1 MAQRPTLIVLLILCF
16 AAVTIPQ
23 IGVVSAQDTIYIHSD
38 GSVEGTNK
46 IQRDGDFYTFT
57 GDIYNPIIVE
67 KDFVVVDGAGYTL
80 NGTGAY
86 YNKGIDLSDRNNVTI
101 KHLQI
106 CGFEYGIYLRSS
118 SMNTIHGNN
127 IASNGYAGINLAA
140 ITIDSSVVGCSL
152 NRIYDNNITGNSGEG
167 IQFATSSENSIHDNN
182 ITDNG
187 YDGLYLDRGSANN
200 EIVRNDI
207 KNNDRDG
214 IMCVIISGG
223 NTISGN
229 NISDNKHNGITLT
242 LNSNVN
248 IISENNILNN
258 TNGIQISN
266 SEYPSDNTVSG
277 NNITN
282 NNVGIVISQA
292 STNQIYHNNFDN
304 NEIHFL
310 AEISVNNLDNGFE
323 GNYWNDYNGTDSNG
337 DGIGDTPYVIDA
349 DNQDNYPLMKPIDI
363 PEFPS
368 WTILPLILAIT
379 LFSVAVKKKF

>member
-1 MAQRPTLIVLLILCF
+1 
-16 AAVTIPQ
+16 
-23 IGVVSAQDTIYIHSD
+23 
-38 GSVEGTNK
+38 
-46 IQRDGDFYTFT
+46 
-57 GDIYNPIIVE
+57 
-67 KDFVVVDGAGYTL
+67 
-80 NGTGAY
+80 
-86 YNKGIDLSDRNNVTI
+86 
-101 KHLQI
+101 
-106 CGFEYGIYLRSS
+106 
-118 SMNTIHGNN
+118 MNTIYGNN
-127 IASNGYAGINLAA
+127 IAANGYAGINLAA
-140 ITIDSSVVGCSL
+140 ITIDSTVVGCSF
-152 NRIYDNNITGNSGEG
+152 NSIYNNNITGNSGEG

-200 EIVRNDI
+200 EIVRNNI

-214 IMCVIISGG
+214 IMCVIISGC

-310 AEISVNNLDNGFE
+310 AEISANNLDNGSE